1 MCVYWCVCVCIGVS
15 VYICIY
21 IYMYIYIYMRMGDEK
36 EAESPQALCEVPAQQ
51 AGSQDHEPLTQA
63 WGAGPPFLMCALA
76 LPGDPILP

>member
-1 MCVYWCVCVCIGVS
+1 
-15 VYICIY
+15 
-21 IYMYIYIYMRMGDEK
+21 MRMGDEK